1 MQPSL
6 GTSNHTHWTAWRPSA
21 ECDARSEMKSAYQ
34 DGKQARPPKVKRV
47 GEHHYAMRGPAR
59 KSLTN

>member
-1 MQPSL
+1 
-6 GTSNHTHWTAWRPSA
+6 
-21 ECDARSEMKSAYQ
+21 MKSAYQ